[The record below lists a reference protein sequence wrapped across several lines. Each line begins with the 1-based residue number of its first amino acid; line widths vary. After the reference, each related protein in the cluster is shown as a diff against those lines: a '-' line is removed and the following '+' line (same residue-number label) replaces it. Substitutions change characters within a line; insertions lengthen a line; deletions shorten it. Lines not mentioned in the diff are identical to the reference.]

1 MIFAKWLIFSKL
13 TPRHKGFLFIYFIYF
28 NIDNFIL
35 KSNGLKEALRKKKKI
50 NQSIVSVK

>member
-13 TPRHKGFLFIYFIYF
+13 SPRHKGFFLFIYF

-35 KSNGLKEALRKKKKI
+35 KSNGLKEALRKKKKSI
-50 NQSIVSVK
+50 NQLFLLNK